1 MKLFQK
7 NRNREVINNNIT
19 NTNITN
25 ANITNTD
32 IINTKA
38 AQGKAAD
45 AGFDYN
51 KYINYGVLHIERK
64 VEEFMKEE
72 VEVSRNL
79 GYINSSFTEFD
90 SINHTI
96 AKVNSDF
103 EEFSRY
109 AGQINEIM
117 EKSDK
122 AVEEAEN
129 KMNILA
135 GQIEGTCGKLNS
147 ITDTFLMLKK
157 DFDRIKDMSKSITG
171 IANSTNLLALNASI
185 EAARAGEAGKGFS
198 VVADRI
204 RELSASTAG
213 LVKGIDESVNSLYQ
227 SIEALSREIEVSKSS
242 IQENLLYAE
251 NVREN
256 FKQVSECTDEVKN
269 FSRQITTG
277 IENTSKDINGT
288 AKGVHSIVSL
298 ITSFGDKLAE
308 LNIKM
313 SKKSIIISEII
324 DFLQQL
330 ENMLK
335 DTLQKEKPL

>member
-7 NRNREVINNNIT
+7 NKQQDTVITEAEQPVVKPNNE
-19 NTNITN
+19 
-25 ANITNTD
+25 
-32 IINTKA
+32 
-38 AQGKAAD
+38 
-45 AGFDYN
+45 YSR
-51 KYINYGVLHIERK
+51 YINYGVLHIESK
-64 VEEFMKEE
+64 IEEFMKEE

-79 GYINSSFTEFD
+79 GYINSSFEEFD
-90 SINHTI
+90 SINETI
-96 AKVNSDF
+96 KKVNTDF
-103 EEFSRY
+103 EEFSQY

-117 EKSDK
+117 ERSDK
-122 AVEEAEN
+122 AVLEAEN
-129 KMNILA
+129 KMDVLA
-135 GQIEGTCGKLNS
+135 GQIEGTCGKLDT
-147 ITDTFLMLKK
+147 ITETFMMLKN

-185 EAARAGEAGKGFS
+185 EAARAGDAGKGFS

-227 SIEALSREIEVSKSS
+227 SIEALSKEIEISKIS
-242 IQENLLYAE
+242 IQDNLIYAE

-256 FKQVSECTDEVKN
+256 FKQVSACTDEVKN
-269 FSRQITTG
+269 FSKQITTG
-277 IENTSKDINGT
+277 IENTSRDINGT
-288 AKGVHSIVSL
+288 ARGVHSIVSL
-298 ITSFGDKLAE
+298 ISSFGDKLAD

-313 SKKSIIISEII
+313 SKKSIIICEII

-335 DTLQKEKPL
+335 DSMKEEK

>member
-1 MKLFQK
+1 MTLFQK
-7 NRNREVINNNIT
+7 KSTKIQT
-19 NTNITN
+19 TG
-25 ANITNTD
+25 
-32 IINTKA
+32 IIEQEA
-38 AQGKAAD
+38 AVSEI
-45 AGFDYN
+45 DYD

-79 GYINSSFTEFD
+79 GYINSSFAEFD
-90 SINHTI
+90 SINQTI
-96 AKVNSDF
+96 GKVNADF
-103 EEFSRY
+103 EEFSKY
-109 AGQINEIM
+109 ASQINEIM
-117 EKSDK
+117 QKSDK
-122 AVEEAEN
+122 AVWEAED
-129 KMNILA
+129 KMNVLA
-135 GQIEGTCGKLNS
+135 EQIQGTCGKLNS
-147 ITDTFLMLKK
+147 ITDTFLLLKK

-227 SIEALSREIEVSKSS
+227 SIETLSREIDNSKSS
-242 IQENLLYAE
+242 IEENLLFAE
-251 NVREN
+251 DARQN

-269 FSRQITTG
+269 FSKQIING
-277 IENTSKDINGT
+277 IENTSRDINGT
-288 AKGVHSIVSL
+288 AKGVHSIVGL
-298 ITSFGDKLAE
+298 ISSFGDKLAE

-335 DTLQKEKPL
+335 DSLQSKKRL